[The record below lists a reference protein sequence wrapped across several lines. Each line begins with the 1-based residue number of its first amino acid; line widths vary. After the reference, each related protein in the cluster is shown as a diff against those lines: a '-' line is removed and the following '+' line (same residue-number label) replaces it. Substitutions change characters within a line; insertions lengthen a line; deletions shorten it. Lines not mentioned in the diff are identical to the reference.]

1 MLSRLVITFLPRS
14 KRLLISWL
22 QSLSAVILEQRKPQ
36 NIRRPIPPCQWA
48 RCTLLSYMA
57 VWCNSFL
64 YKIRDSL
71 QIHSGT
77 SLCYE
82 PSGVQTSKWVDKHSE
97 DWKPCGSI
105 NRMQLLRVMVTGV
118 VLENSWESLGLQ
130 DQTSQSQRKSVLNI
144 HWKDWCWSWN
154 SNTLATWCKELTPL
168 KRPWC
173 WERLKVG
180 REGDDRGW
188 DGWMASPTQWMWV
201 WASSGSWWRTG
212 KPDVRQSMGSQ
223 RVRHNWATELNWW
236 SSSSK
241 CFYKWIQQLIK

>member
-1 MLSRLVITFLPRS
+1 MTTGKTIALTRRTFVGKVMSLLFNMLSRLVIAFLPRS
-14 KRLLISWL
+14 KCLLISWL

-71 QIHSGT
+71 RIHSGT

-82 PSGVQTSKWVDKHSE
+82 PSGVQTSKWVDRHSE

-105 NRMQLLRVMVTGV
+105 NRLQLLRVMVTGV
-118 VLENSWESLGLQ
+118 VLENSWESLRLQ

-144 HWKDWCWSWN
+144 HWKNWFWSSN
-154 SNTLATWCKELTPL
+154 SNT
-168 KRPWC
+168 
-173 WERLKVG
+173 
-180 REGDDRGW
+180 
-188 DGWMASPTQWMWV
+188 
-201 WASSGSWWRTG
+201 
-212 KPDVRQSMGSQ
+212 
-223 RVRHNWATELNWW
+223 
-236 SSSSK
+236 
-241 CFYKWIQQLIK
+241 